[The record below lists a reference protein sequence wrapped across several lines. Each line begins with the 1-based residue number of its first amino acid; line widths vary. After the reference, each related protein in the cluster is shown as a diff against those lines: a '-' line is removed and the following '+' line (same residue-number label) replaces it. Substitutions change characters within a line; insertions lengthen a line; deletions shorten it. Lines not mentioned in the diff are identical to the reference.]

1 MTSRATLA
9 AMVALV
15 AVGAAGLG
23 VAQDGY
29 PSRTIRLVVGFS
41 AGGPTDLPAR
51 LIAEKIGD
59 ALGRRLT
66 VENKTGAGGMLATRD
81 VLAQEA
87 DGHTLLLCTHFESIN
102 IAAYRNPGYKLD
114 EIAPISLIAK
124 YYYALALAPAVPA
137 STFEEFVQYAKA
149 HPGELNYATIGT
161 GSAQEILARQIEGL
175 TGIKLNKVPFRL
187 SSQIIT
193 DMISGRVH
201 LYFAPTLGSPAV
213 LSIQAAQGSCDVESR
228 APEQRTRR
236 ACPERER
243 ARVRPVRLARHLRQE
258 RHAAT
263 DHRRAQST
271 HRVGGGSA
279 RLPGQDHRR
288 RIDPGLV
295 DASGAEADHRQ
306 DAGGCGLHHS

>member
-1 MTSRATLA
+1 MTSHATLA
-9 AMVALV
+9 AMVALM

-23 VAQDGY
+23 AAQDGY

-193 DMISGRVH
+193 DMAG
-201 LYFAPTLGSPAV
+201 LGTPEKPHPLQTAYVQEQVTQCGYCANGWVMTAAV
-213 LSIQAAQGSCDVESR
+213 LLATKKKPSDAEIKQALEGLKCRCGTHMVFMRANAQREVANSR
-228 APEQRTRR
+228 SF
-236 ACPERER
+236 C
-243 ARVRPVRLARHLRQE
+243 
-258 RHAAT
+258 
-263 DHRRAQST
+263 
-271 HRVGGGSA
+271 
-279 RLPGQDHRR
+279 
-288 RIDPGLV
+288 
-295 DASGAEADHRQ
+295 EA
-306 DAGGCGLHHS
+306 G